1 MAYLQ
6 VWDPDTAQKELKK
19 RLSQSMQSRNK
30 IERQWE
36 RNEKTIFNRGGPVGS
51 VNNISVSFDSNAE
64 PLDNSND
71 ESNIGTNYSLKNIR
85 LIHAQ
90 LSANPPSV
98 VPRPTSND
106 PEDRR
111 RADASDRLV
120 RYAMRQY
127 SMQERQDMVNL
138 NCLIYGSGF
147 AKHMWD
153 KDSGEIL
160 DVDEE
165 TGELQME
172 GDYSYTVPSV
182 WNIYLDSDAT
192 VWEDVRYV
200 FERIVMPYE
209 QACFLYKGKEDI
221 LKKYRIQNGQTVNN
235 QNLGRSSGTIEKYYY
250 DSVELYQ
257 YWEKGL
263 PLNGML
269 GRFCVC
275 TVNGELITEL
285 EKNPE
290 SYSAPKVDKDL
301 KAYKSLPKAMLP
313 FTILT
318 DLDVPGSVWGKSS
331 IEFSASM
338 QDNLNRVD
346 SVTLENIKAHG
357 VARLILP
364 EGSEVADDSITN
376 SPYDIIKM
384 TGSMPAHFMEP
395 MPLPPSMP
403 QIRETMRSGI
413 DDMFGVNESMFG
425 QQSREQSGF
434 SMQYAT
440 NQGNMIR
447 RRLFNKYVLFVET
460 IYKRFLMIVQKRWDT
475 ARTIHT
481 LGKEKAFEAIDIKG
495 ADIEGGYDLV
505 VEYGTSFSLDPITRR
520 EEILTLVPLFKE
532 AGMETRQLL
541 QMLKLNEL
549 PSMFDELQLAED
561 RQREFFEEMI
571 ASNIYIAPQEL
582 QDHPN
587 MLMFAYRYVMTT
599 EYKYLADEDKVLID
613 RHIKERETM
622 EATKQAQ
629 AAGAPPAGT
638 GMPPGGMPGTGPAV
652 TAGIPAVGEAPPPTG
667 VVPQ

>member
-6 VWDPDTAQKELKK
+6 IWDPATAQKELQK
-19 RLSQSMQSRNK
+19 RLSQSMQSRSK

-36 RNEKTIFNRGGPVGS
+36 RNERAIFNRGGPVS
-51 VNNISVSFDSNAE
+51 AVNDVSLSFDSDLQVMDA
-64 PLDNSND
+64 PDNSQ
-71 ESNIGTNYSLKNIR
+71 SNIGTNYSLKNIR

-127 SMQERQDMVNL
+127 TMQERQDLVNL

-153 KDSGEIL
+153 KDSGEITDL
-160 DVDEE
+160 DEK
-165 TGELQME
+165 TGELTME
-172 GDYSYTVPSV
+172 GDYSFTVPSV
-182 WNIYLDSDAT
+182 WNVYLDAEAT
-192 VWEDVRYV
+192 VWEDVRYI

-209 QACFLYKGKEDI
+209 QACFLYPEKEEL
-221 LKKYRIQNGQTVNN
+221 LKKYRIQNGQSVNN
-235 QNLGRSSGTIEKYYY
+235 QNTGRTSGTLEKYYY

-275 TVNGELITEL
+275 TVNGELITSL

-290 SYSAPKVDKDL
+290 SYSPPKLDKDL
-301 KAYKSLPKAMLP
+301 KNHKSLPKAVLP
-313 FTILT
+313 FSILT
-318 DLDVPGSVWGKSS
+318 DLDVPGQVWGKSS
-331 IEFSASM
+331 IEFAAAM

-346 SVTLENIKAHG
+346 SVILENVKAHG

-364 EGSEVADDSITN
+364 EGAEVADDSITN
-376 SPYDIIKM
+376 SPYDIVKM

-395 MPLPPSMP
+395 MPLPQAMP

-460 IYKRFLMIVQKRWDT
+460 IYKRFLMIVQKNWDT
-475 ARTIHT
+475 PRTIHV

-549 PSMFDELQLAED
+549 PSMFDELQLADD
-561 RQREFFEEMI
+561 RQREIFEEMV
-571 ASNIYIAPQEL
+571 ASNMYISPQEL
-582 QDHPN
+582 QDHVN
-587 MLMFAYRYVMTT
+587 MLIFAYRYVMTT
-599 EYKYLADEDKVLID
+599 EYKYLSDEDKALID
-613 RHIKERETM
+613 RHIKEREAM
-622 EATKQAQ
+622 EAQKQASAQ
-629 AAGAPPAGT
+629 GAPAPAAPAAPAGM
-638 GMPPGGMPGTGPAV
+638 MPPPAMAPAV
-652 TAGIPAVGEAPPPTG
+652 
-667 VVPQ
+667 

>member
-6 VWDPDTAQKELKK
+6 VWKPEEAKKELQR
-19 RLSQSMQSRNK
+19 RLSQSMQSRAK

-36 RNEKTIFNRGGPVGS
+36 RNERTIFNRGGAVGA
-51 VNNISVSFDSNAE
+51 VNDVSLSFDSDLQVMDAPDNAQ
-64 PLDNSND
+64 
-71 ESNIGTNYSLKNIR
+71 SNIGTNYSLKNVR

-90 LSANPPSV
+90 MSANPPSV

-111 RADASDRLV
+111 RADAADRLV
-120 RYAMRQY
+120 RYGMRQY

-138 NCLIYGSGF
+138 NAIIYGTAFG
-147 AKHMWD
+147 KHMWD
-153 KDSGEIL
+153 KDAGEIL
-160 DVDEE
+160 DVDEKS
-165 TGELQME
+165 GELTME
-172 GDYSYTVPSV
+172 GDYSLTVPSV
-182 WNIYLDSDAT
+182 WNIYIDAEAT

-209 QACFLYKGKEDI
+209 QACFLYPGKEDV
-221 LKKYRIQNGQTVNN
+221 LKKYRIQNGATVNN
-235 QNLGRSSGTIEKYYY
+235 QNNGRTSGTLEKYYY

-275 TVNGELITEL
+275 TVNGELITDV
-285 EKNPE
+285 EKSPE
-290 SYSAPKVDKDL
+290 SYSPPKFDKDL
-301 KAYKSLPKAMLP
+301 AKQKSMPKAVLP
-313 FTILT
+313 YSILT
-318 DLDVPGSVWGKSS
+318 DLDVPGQVWGKSS
-331 IEFSASM
+331 IEFAASM

-364 EGSEVADDSITN
+364 EGAEVADDSITN

-395 MPLPPSMP
+395 MPLPPAMP
-403 QIRETMRSGI
+403 QIRETMRTGI

-447 RRLFNKYVLFVET
+447 RRLFNKYVQFVESV
-460 IYKRFLMIVQKRWDT
+460 YKRYLMIVQKHWDT
-475 ARTIHT
+475 PRTIHV
-481 LGKEKAFEAIDIKG
+481 LGKEKAFEATDIKG

-520 EEILTLVPLFKE
+520 EEILTLIPLFKE
-532 AGMETRQLL
+532 AGMDMRQLM
-541 QMLKLNEL
+541 QKLKLNEL
-549 PSMFDELQLAED
+549 PSMFDDLQLAED
-561 RQREFFEEMI
+561 RQREIFEEMI
-571 ASNIYIAPQEL
+571 ANNIFIPPEEL

-587 MLMFAYRYVMTT
+587 MLLFAYRYVMTT
-599 EYKYLADEDKVLID
+599 EYKYLDQEDKALVD
-613 RHIKERETM
+613 RHIKEREAM
-622 EATKQAQ
+622 EAQKQA
-629 AAGAPPAGT
+629 AAQGQPAPAAPAASPEGMPPPAG
-638 GMPPGGMPGTGPAV
+638 GMAPAV
-652 TAGIPAVGEAPPPTG
+652 PGAPLPPTVAG
-667 VVPQ
+667 G

>member
-6 VWDPDTAQKELKK
+6 VWNPGTAKKELQK
-19 RLSQSMQSRNK
+19 RLSEAMSARAK
-30 IERQWE
+30 IERQWQ
-36 RNEKTIFNRGGPVGS
+36 RNERTIFNKGGPVGA
-51 VNNISVSFDSNAE
+51 VNDVSISFDSDLQTMDA
-64 PLDNSND
+64 PDNS
-71 ESNIGTNYSLKNIR
+71 ESNIGTNYSMKNLR

-120 RYAMRQY
+120 RFAMRQY
-127 SMQERQDMVNL
+127 EMQEKQDMVNL
-138 NCLIYGSGF
+138 NALIYGSGF
-147 AKHMWD
+147 GKHMWD
-153 KDSGEIL
+153 KDIGEII
-160 DVDEE
+160 DVNEE
-165 TGELQME
+165 TGEVTME
-172 GDYSYTVPSV
+172 GDYSLTVPSV
-182 WNIYLDSDAT
+182 WNVYPDSDAT
-192 VWEDVRYV
+192 TWADVRYV
-200 FERIVMPYE
+200 FERIVMPFE
-209 QACFLYKGKEDI
+209 QACFLYKDKEEV
-221 LKKYRIQNGQTVNN
+221 LKRYRITSGQSAAN
-235 QNLGRSSGTIEKYYY
+235 QQQGKASGTIEKHYY

-269 GRFCVC
+269 GRFCICGVD
-275 TVNGELITEL
+275 GELITPV

-290 SYSAPKVDKDL
+290 SYSAPKIDKDL
-301 KAYKSLPKAMLP
+301 KDQKSLPKAVLP
-313 FTILT
+313 YSMFTDI
-318 DLDVPGSVWGKSS
+318 DVPGQLWGKSS
-331 IEFSASM
+331 IEFAASM

-364 EGSEVADDSITN
+364 EGAEIADDSITN
-376 SPYDIIKM
+376 SPYDIVKM

-447 RRLFNKYVLFVET
+447 RRLFNKYVGFVEQ
-460 IYKRFLMIVQKRWDT
+460 IYKRFLMIVQKHWDT
-475 ARTIHT
+475 PRTIHV

-495 ADIEGGYDLV
+495 ADIQGGYDLV

-520 EEILTLVPLFKE
+520 EEIMTLIPLFKE

-549 PSMFDELQLAED
+549 PSMYDELQLAED
-561 RQREFFEEMI
+561 RQREVFEEMI
-571 ASNIYIAPQEL
+571 ATKLYIRPAEL
-582 QDHPN
+582 QDHKN

-599 EYKYLADEDKVLID
+599 EYKYLPDEDKALID
-613 RHIKERETM
+613 RHIKERE
-622 EATKQAQ
+622 Q
-629 AAGAPPAGT
+629 AAAQTNAAAQPAQPGA
-638 GMPPGGMPGTGPAV
+638 V
-652 TAGIPAVGEAPPPTG
+652 PPPTG
-667 VVPQ
+667 MIPPGMTGI